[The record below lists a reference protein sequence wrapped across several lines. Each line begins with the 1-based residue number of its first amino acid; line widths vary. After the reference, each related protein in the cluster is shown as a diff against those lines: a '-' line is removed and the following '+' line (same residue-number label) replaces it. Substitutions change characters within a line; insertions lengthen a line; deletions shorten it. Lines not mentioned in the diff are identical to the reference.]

1 MTREFILNTLLPYKE
16 DPSTCAFDKETE
28 KCYYLT
34 KDGRKCA
41 VGKHM
46 IEGEHQSS
54 ADSIVYLTEQKS
66 LDKYL
71 TQEAIEQNIPLVV
84 WETMQD
90 YHDKVASGASKTS
103 INLKLGSLEFASK
116 FKFPEYNCVLF

>member
-16 DPSTCAFDKETE
+16 DPSTCGYDKETE

-54 ADSIVYLTEQKS
+54 PDSIVYLTEQKS

-71 TQEAIEQNIPLVV
+71 TQEAIEQNLSLNV
-84 WETMQD
+84 WAIMQE
-90 YHDKVASGASKTS
+90 YHDKIAISADKT
-103 INLKLGSLEFASK
+103 INNKAAKLERVTGL
-116 FKFPEYNCVLF
+116 KFPELYFNE